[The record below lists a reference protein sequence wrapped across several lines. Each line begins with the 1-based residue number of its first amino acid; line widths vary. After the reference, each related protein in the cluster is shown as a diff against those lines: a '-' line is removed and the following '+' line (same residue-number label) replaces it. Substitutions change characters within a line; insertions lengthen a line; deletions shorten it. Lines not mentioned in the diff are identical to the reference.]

1 MKNYLFLVLFL
12 IGSAL
17 SAQAQPNRFSE
28 EEQQSVNSSSAA
40 DDAPTGGPGTGSG
53 DCLECDDLPIDD
65 YIPLL
70 VLTALGII
78 IYKTRKNR
86 NLLS

>member
-1 MKNYLFLVLFL
+1 M
-12 IGSAL
+12 GSAL

-65 YIPLL
+65 YLP
-70 VLTALGII
+70 ALAIAAVGII
-78 IYKTRKNR
+78 VYAVRKKKDYLTN
-86 NLLS
+86 NP